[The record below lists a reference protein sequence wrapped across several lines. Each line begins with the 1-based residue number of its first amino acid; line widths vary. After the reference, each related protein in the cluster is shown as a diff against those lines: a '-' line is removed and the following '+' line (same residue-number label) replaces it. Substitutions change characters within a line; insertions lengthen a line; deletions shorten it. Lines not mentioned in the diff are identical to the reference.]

1 MHFINVTT
9 KTVIAAALMI
19 FVGFSQ
25 SQAQQVELVD
35 RTYSGVTKETNP
47 QVAKRVIQDEASQ
60 KVSEEI
66 IQELIGKER
75 FLKNKTLIQNKIIKN
90 SARYIPFTKPTALT
104 QVGEEYKM
112 SVAMKVS
119 LRDLKQMLQ
128 DNSLLNENEASPVVL
143 PMVSWQDRV
152 EGRSY
157 RWWLPLEK
165 NPQGF
170 LVKEGRLLE
179 EALRGAF
186 QKNNFY
192 LIKPM
197 ESGLAAGVPVDF
209 QNEKVSAED
218 AQFFAQYFNAP
229 VIVDGQVNLTKG
241 ERNNFRIELRLTAT
255 QVSNGRAIAD
265 VSRRFETESGS
276 FENAV
281 DKKLREVL
289 EVTANDLAVQ
299 VMDAWQ
305 RGSVGT
311 SVIRLTIKGRQPL
324 PVLEGLKEK
333 IRSQVTQ
340 VKNIRERLV
349 SAEGVSFEVDTS
361 VPPSELV
368 GKLEALDV
376 DGKKLARVSE
386 GPSEI
391 VLKWAQ

>member
-1 MHFINVTT
+1 MRLVS
-9 KTVIAAALMI
+9 VVAAALMMI
-19 FVGFSQ
+19 VNGTAL
-25 SQAQQVELVD
+25 AQQAELVD
-35 RTYSGVTKETNP
+35 RTYSGVSKETNP
-47 QVAKRVIQDEASQ
+47 QVAKRVIQDEAAQ

-66 IQELIGKER
+66 IQELIGNDR
-75 FLKNKTLIQNKIIKN
+75 FLKNKTLIQNKIIRN
-90 SARYIPFTKPTALT
+90 SARYIPFTKPSALT
-104 QVGEEYKM
+104 QSADEFKM

-119 LRDLKQMLQ
+119 LKDLKQMLQ
-128 DNSLLNENEASPVVL
+128 DSSLLNENEAVPVVL
-143 PMVSWQDRV
+143 PLVSWQDRV

-157 RWWLPLEK
+157 RWWLPLDK

-192 LIKPM
+192 LIKPI
-197 ESGLAAGVPVDF
+197 EAGLAASVPADF
-209 QNEKVSAED
+209 QNEKVGGED

-229 VIVDGQVNLTKG
+229 VVVDGQVNLTKG
-241 ERNNFRIELRLTAT
+241 ERNNFRIEIKLTAL

-265 VSRRFETESGS
+265 VSRRFDTDGGS

-289 EVTANDLAVQ
+289 EGTANDLAVQ

-311 SVIRLTIKGRQPL
+311 SVIRLTIQGRQPL
-324 PVLEGLKEK
+324 PVLEGMKEK
-333 IRSQVTQ
+333 IRSQLTQ

-349 SAEGVSFEVDTS
+349 SADSVSFEVDTS
-361 VPPSELV
+361 VPASELV
-368 GKLEALDV
+368 GKLETLDL
-376 DGKKLARVSE
+376 DGKKLSRVSE
-386 GPSEI
+386 GQNEI